1 MKKISKN
8 YIVKMNHQ
16 FWVIKNAKKIQRKF
30 NGKEDENIVA
40 R

>member
-1 MKKISKN
+1 
-8 YIVKMNHQ
+8 MNHQ
-16 FWVIKNAKKIQRKF
+16 YWLIKNAKKIQRKF